1 MSRRAA
7 AAGGDSWQRGG
18 WRRWPLRRQPV
29 GGWWSGSK
37 GGGWDERRGGGW
49 DSRWMAALAQS
60 RPRCC
65 SHRPRQRCRRHRP
78 PLPPSWPPS
87 WSQPTLASAI
97 GQQKSHRQLHQ
108 QCHKRITA
116 ISPVAPS
123 RPIPPSPLH
132 VSPAVFF
139 RPPPPPRSGER
150 RLKPERGWREGDWGG
165 RTRRIP
171 CGLRPTLNSRCSA
184 SARRPHRIVSILGG
198 G

>member
-18 WRRWPLRRQPV
+18 WRRWPLRRHPCV
-29 GGWWSGSK
+29 AGGAGSRSK
-37 GGGWDERRGGGW
+37 GGGWDERRGGGGW
-49 DSRWMAALAQS
+49 QPSPRAALAAAVPVNVAAS
-60 RPRCC
+60 PAIA
-65 SHRPRQRCRRHRP
+65 
-78 PLPPSWPPS
+78 SWPPS

-171 CGLRPTLNSRCSA
+171 CGPRPTLNSRCSA

>member
-1 MSRRAA
+1 VWLVEQGPGRRA
-7 AAGGDSWQRGG
+7 GVGMRGG
-18 WRRWPLRRQPV
+18 AGV
-29 GGWWSGSK
+29 DGSPRP
-37 GGGWDERRGGGW
+37 EPP
-49 DSRWMAALAQS
+49 SLLQS
-60 RPRCC
+60 P
-65 SHRPRQRCRRHRP
+65 SPSTLRHRP

-171 CGLRPTLNSRCSA
+171 CGPRPTLNSRCSA